1 MTKATAV
8 FWNTLLN
15 VGITDKLASYES
27 RRAKVFNVCNLAG
40 FTIALIRFSY
50 ILFISPNHYTVFTL
64 LINSLPL
71 VICGIMALC
80 MHYNQYRRAIMVSF
94 IFFPASLTAMAVF
107 TNDSGLEIYLLLYMM
122 FTFFFLHLRQQIL
135 VTFCWVLACFVTVR
149 FFLSPAIHFLTPG
162 YNYPHDRMLT
172 AINYISG
179 LLFIFL
185 TMYFIKFEVWKF
197 EKSIREKKEEL
208 KKLNALKDKV
218 FSVISHDL
226 RTPVN
231 SIILLLKSIEKVGL
245 SAEDFKAYLPEIRNN
260 MEQTGNLMNNLF
272 TWARSQIQQTE
283 ITASEISITRLT
295 EQTIRFLER
304 NAAEKNIRIIN
315 EVTWDSFAFADE
327 NSAQII
333 LRNLLANAI
342 KFTGSG
348 GSVKIKSE
356 NAGEFINVIIEDTG
370 IGIPADKQELLFSDC
385 YYSSPGTNR
394 ETGTGLGLLICR
406 DLVQKNGGSLLFTS
420 TEGKGSTFTFSL
432 PNYN

>member
-1 MTKATAV
+1 
-8 FWNTLLN
+8 
-15 VGITDKLASYES
+15 
-27 RRAKVFNVCNLAG
+27 
-40 FTIALIRFSY
+40 
-50 ILFISPNHYTVFTL
+50 
-64 LINSLPL
+64 
-71 VICGIMALC
+71 
-80 MHYNQYRRAIMVSF
+80 
-94 IFFPASLTAMAVF
+94 MAVF
-107 TNDSGLEIYLLLYMM
+107 SNDSGLEIYLLLYMM
-122 FTFFFLHLRQQIL
+122 FTFFFLHLRHQIL
-135 VTFCWVLACFVTVR
+135 VTFCWVLACFLAVH
-149 FFLSPAIHFLTPG
+149 FFLQPAMQFLTPD
-162 YNYPHDRMLT
+162 YNYPHDRVLT

-197 EKSIREKKEEL
+197 EKSLREKKEEL

-231 SIILLLKSIEKVGL
+231 SIILLLRSIEKVGL

-304 NAAEKNIRIIN
+304 NAAEKNIRLIN

-356 NAGEFINVIIEDTG
+356 NAGNFINVIVEDTG
-370 IGIPADKQELLFSDC
+370 IGIPANKQQLLFSDS
-385 YYSSPGTNR
+385 YYTTPGTNR

-420 TEGKGSTFTFSL
+420 EVGKGSTFTFSL

>member
-1 MTKATAV
+1 MKKAIAII
-8 FWNTLLN
+8 WNTLLT
-15 VGITDKLASYES
+15 VGITDGLAPYES
-27 RRAKVFNVCNLAG
+27 RRAKVFNLCNLAG
-40 FTIALIRFSY
+40 FTIGLVRFLYLLLISH
-50 ILFISPNHYTVFTL
+50 NHYSALTL

-71 VICGIMALC
+71 VICSTMALC
-80 MHYNQYRRAIMVSF
+80 MQYNQYRKAIAVSF
-94 IFFPASLTAMAVF
+94 IFFPASLMAMAIF

-122 FTFFFLHLRQQIL
+122 FTFFFLHQRHQIL
-135 VTFCWVLACFVTVR
+135 VTFCWVMACFLTV
-149 FFLSPAIHFLTPG
+149 HFLQQPAMQFLAPG
-162 YNYPHDRMLT
+162 YNYPHDRTLT

-231 SIILLLKSIEKVGL
+231 SIILLLRSIEKVGL

-295 EQTIRFLER
+295 GQTIRFLER
-304 NAAEKNIRIIN
+304 NAAEKNIRLIN

-348 GSVKIKSE
+348 GSVKIKTE
-356 NAGEFINVIIEDTG
+356 NTGEFINVIVEDTG
-370 IGIPADKQELLFSDC
+370 IGIPSDKQPLLFSDS
-385 YYSSPGTNR
+385 YYTTPGTNR

-420 TEGKGSTFTFSL
+420 EEGKGSTFTFSL